1 MDRIAGIDSLAA
13 QVKVGLSSYRF
24 LSPQGL
30 LKPDRLCAKQQ
41 RSNTTFSSRGGPKRV
56 ALGAN
61 QVSSLSFFN
70 Q

>member
-1 MDRIAGIDSLAA
+1 MDGIAGINSLAA
-13 QVKVGLSSYRF
+13 QVKVGLSSYKF

-30 LKPDRLCAKQQ
+30 LEPALKSKGQVQPSVTMED
-41 RSNTTFSSRGGPKRV
+41 PKGV

-61 QVSSLSFFN
+61 QVSSLSLFN